1 MSTNGS
7 SNNAPLS
14 NLSDIIGEVTLK
26 TSVDG
31 YQLLKVNEMIKNA
44 VAWRARMPKTNKIST
59 YFNGNSKDAT
69 QKVQEPKVHIN
80 EATLEVMGQAS
91 KDFGYTKQEFI
102 EAVEM
107 YQYFGNQNLEDV
119 PIPNSQDFVPH
130 FADLSRPLARLT
142 CKDRVFE
149 WTQECKKVFNILKQ
163 NLCAQPILK
172 YADTSK
178 GYTLYTDASR
188 YGWAGVLTQAHTS
201 MVEGKTVTTDHP
213 IAYVSGLFR
222 GSQLNWAALTKE
234 AYAIYMSVKKLAF
247 YLTDADVLLKS
258 DHLPLKKFLQKNT
271 LNNKVNNWAMELEAF
286 NIKFEHVS
294 GKANILADML
304 SHLINLDPDA
314 RLDPENAGWEFGY
327 YIFESLPKL
336 SSADVVQICE
346 ILSGKNVIRPD
357 PDVQQ
362 PFVQQLRSPLTLD
375 ELRALQSQDDKCTTL
390 IRMLKNGKLDPIAY
404 SLHDGVLYRQ
414 IVEGGQSFQV
424 IYVPRTPES
433 LIQAILHAAHDEAG
447 HNGFP
452 RTYSAIRRLYYWKG
466 IKEDVLQHCRNCYIC
481 QLHKTATV
489 KFEAKH
495 FKPSLK
501 PMDFIA
507 MDLIGEFHPPS
518 SQGNRYA
525 LTGVCMLTGF
535 TWCIP
540 IKSKTATDVARAYM
554 QHMYSILGGS
564 MKILTDNGTE
574 FKNEVFR
581 EVLQKLGTEKLIH
594 SPPYRPQSNGQSMHR

>member
-1 MSTNGS
+1 M
-7 SNNAPLS
+7 
-14 NLSDIIGEVTLK
+14 
-26 TSVDG
+26 
-31 YQLLKVNEMIKNA
+31 
-44 VAWRARMPKTNKIST
+44 
-59 YFNGNSKDAT
+59 
-69 QKVQEPKVHIN
+69 
-80 EATLEVMGQAS
+80 
-91 KDFGYTKQEFI
+91 
-102 EAVEM
+102 
-107 YQYFGNQNLEDV
+107 
-119 PIPNSQDFVPH
+119 
-130 FADLSRPLARLT
+130 
-142 CKDRVFE
+142 
-149 WTQECKKVFNILKQ
+149 
-163 NLCAQPILK
+163 
-172 YADTSK
+172 
-178 GYTLYTDASR
+178 
-188 YGWAGVLTQAHTS
+188 
-201 MVEGKTVTTDHP
+201 
-213 IAYVSGLFR
+213 
-222 GSQLNWAALTKE
+222 
-234 AYAIYMSVKKLAF
+234 
-247 YLTDADVLLKS
+247 
-258 DHLPLKKFLQKNT
+258 
-271 LNNKVNNWAMELEAF
+271 NNKVNNWAMELEAF
-286 NIKFEHVS
+286 NIRFEHVS
-294 GKANILADML
+294 GKANILADTL
-304 SHLINLDPDA
+304 SHLIDLDPDV

-336 SSADVVQICE
+336 SSADVVQVCE
-346 ILSGKNVIRPD
+346 ILSGENVIRPD

-375 ELRALQSQDDKCTTL
+375 ELRALQGQENKCTTL

-404 SLHDGVLYRQ
+404 SLHEGVLYRRV
-414 IVEGGQSFQV
+414 IEGGQSFQA

-466 IKEDVLQHCRNCYIC
+466 IKEDVLQHCRNCYTC
-481 QLHKTATV
+481 QLHKTAAV

-540 IKSKTATDVARAYM
+540 IKSKKATDVARAYM

-564 MKILTDNGTE
+564 TKILTDNGTE

-594 SPPYRPQSNGQSMHR
+594 SPPYRPQSNG